1 MTAAARPNWYV
12 AQTHPNSEGKAAIQL
27 ERQGF
32 ETYLPRYIKTAR
44 HARRTR
50 LLQAPLFPRYIFVRL
65 DPQTQRWR
73 AVNST
78 TGITRLVGH
87 GDWPSPVVAGII
99 EGLKQREGANGF
111 FDLKA
116 PALSFKAG
124 DAVRVVRGV
133 FEACQGFFEA
143 RTDQDRVAILLDLLG
158 RKARVVLDARAV
170 EAV

>member
-1 MTAAARPNWYV
+1 MMAADQPGWYV

-27 ERQGF
+27 QRQGF

-78 TGITRLVGH
+78 TGITQLVGH
-87 GDWPSPVVAGII
+87 GDRPSPVVAGII
-99 EGLKQREGANGF
+99 ESLKQREGANGF
-111 FDLKA
+111 FDFAA
-116 PALSFKAG
+116 PAMSFKPG
-124 DAVRVVRGV
+124 DAVCVVRGV

-143 RTDQDRVAILLDLLG
+143 RTDRDRVAILLDLLG
-158 RKARVVLDARAV
+158 RKVRVVLVARAV